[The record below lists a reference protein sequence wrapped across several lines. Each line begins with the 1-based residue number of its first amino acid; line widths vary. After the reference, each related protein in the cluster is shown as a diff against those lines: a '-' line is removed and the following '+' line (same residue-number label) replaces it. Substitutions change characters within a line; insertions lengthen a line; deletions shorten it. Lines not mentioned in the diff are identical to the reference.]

1 MKIGIEGQRLF
12 RAKKHGMDFVALEL
26 IRNIQKLDKEN
37 EYFVFVKP
45 DEDRCLES
53 TDNVKIIELTG
64 GPFPTWEQIAL
75 PNAVKSYGCDLIHCT
90 SNTAPN
96 FGSTPLILT
105 LHDIFFLETFSLFT
119 KSYSL
124 YQRFGNTYRRLTV
137 PPLIRKA
144 KKIITVSE
152 SEKSRIVNF
161 FKIDENKVRVIY
173 NGVSDKFHQTVSE
186 EEKIRIKELYDL
198 PERYILHLGN
208 TDPKKN
214 TERVVEAYIRYFDT
228 CKHKIPLVLADYPEI
243 MVNLILTTHSRM
255 DLKKYIYRL
264 DYIVNNDLPAIYTM
278 AEIFL
283 YPSLRESFGIP
294 LLEAMSCGTA
304 VISSNVFAMPEVAE
318 DAAYLIDPANPEDLA
333 AAIQELIAHPEIR
346 QAYIE
351 KGLIQSRKFSWQKMA
366 MEYIEVYESIVN
378 KST

>member
-96 FGSTPLILT
+96 FGSTPLVLT

-124 YQRFGNTYRRLTV
+124 YQRFGNTYRRFTV

-144 KKIITVSE
+144 KEIITVSE

-161 FKIDENKVRVIY
+161 FKIDEKKVKVIY
-173 NGVSDKFHQTVSE
+173 NGVSDKFHQPVSE
-186 EEKIRIKELYDL
+186 EEKIKIKEKYDL
-198 PERYILHLGN
+198 PERFILHLGN

-214 TERVVEAYIRYFDT
+214 TERVVEAYIRFFDACT
-228 CKHKIPLVLADYPEI
+228 HKIPLVLADYPEI
-243 MVNLILTTHSRM
+243 MVNLILTTHNRM
-255 DLKKYIYRL
+255 DLKKYILRL
-264 DYIVNNDLPAIYTM
+264 DYIVNSDLPAIYTM
-278 AEIFL
+278 AELFL

-294 LLEAMSCGTA
+294 LLEAMSCGTP

-318 DAAYLIDPANPEDLA
+318 DAAYLIDPLNPEDIA
-333 AAIQELIAHPEIR
+333 TAIQKLIDHPEI
-346 QAYIE
+346 QQSYIE
-351 KGLIQSRKFSWQKMA
+351 KGFIQSKKFSWQKMA
-366 MEYIEVYESIVN
+366 KEYIEVYQNIVN